1 MYVFVVNPISGN
13 GRGSEVWQY
22 IQKRLM
28 EERVPYYVFF
38 TKAAHEATEKV
49 KEIIKQIRPN
59 AVVAIGG
66 DGTVHEVGNA
76 LVKTQIPLGFIPAG
90 TGNDFALAHQIPMD
104 IEWAFQRILRHQAYW
119 MDTADLGGK
128 RMIGFMGSGF
138 DGKVAKVIN
147 ESKRK
152 RWLGRLTYGIEA
164 LRTLKTFKPERMVI
178 QIDDQTVEYDN
189 VWFIAVANIPNY
201 AGGMK
206 ICPQAQM
213 DDGWLDICLVR
224 DLDPKDFVRVFPT
237 VYQGKHIHHPSVVFH
252 RGKKIELLSDSG
264 FISHVDGEIYPEKT
278 WSIQILPK
286 SLMVL

>member
-1 MYVFVVNPISGN
+1 MYLFVVNPISGN

-28 EERVPYYVFF
+28 EERIPYQVVF
-38 TKAAHEATEKV
+38 TKGARQATAMVEEV
-49 KEIIKQIRPN
+49 LSQCRPT

-76 LVKTQIPLGFIPAG
+76 LVHTQIPLGFIPAG

-104 IEWAFQRILRHQAYW
+104 IEWALQRILRCQAQP

-128 RMIGFMGSGF
+128 KMIGFMGAGF

-164 LRTLKTFKPERMVI
+164 IRTLRTFQPERVVI
-178 QIDDQTVEYDN
+178 KVDDQTIEYDH
-189 VWFIAVANIPNY
+189 VWLIAIANIPNY

-206 ICPQAQM
+206 ICPQAKM
-213 DDGWLDICLVR
+213 DDGLLDICLVR
-224 DLDPKDFVRVFPT
+224 DLKAAEFVRVFPT
-237 VYQGKHIHHPSVVFH
+237 VYKGRHIHHPSVIFH
-252 RGKKIELLSDSG
+252 QGKKIDIFSDSG
-264 FISHVDGEIYPEKT
+264 FVSHVDGEIYPET
-278 WSIQILPK
+278 SWSVRVMPQ
-286 SLMVL
+286 SLLVL